1 MATFPYTLW
10 YDWFELLKS
19 AYRLS
24 TLQLLVLP
32 AGDRKSSTAPFL
44 TGTRNVYPLPL
55 LFTTFYLS
63 LCSIHYPSGIFGR
76 YKGRIHKS

>member
-32 AGDRKSSTAPFL
+32 AGDRKSNIAPF
-44 TGTRNVYPLPL
+44 
-55 LFTTFYLS
+55 
-63 LCSIHYPSGIFGR
+63 
-76 YKGRIHKS
+76 